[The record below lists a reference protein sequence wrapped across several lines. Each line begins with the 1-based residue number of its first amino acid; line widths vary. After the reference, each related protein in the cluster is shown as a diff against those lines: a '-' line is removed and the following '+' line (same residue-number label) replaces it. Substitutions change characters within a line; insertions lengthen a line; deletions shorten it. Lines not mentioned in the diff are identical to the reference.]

1 MAKLSRQPRR
11 RIDVTSEDKGDVM
24 TASRPL
30 SILALT
36 AATLA
41 GCASGPMTRDQ
52 LVVEP
57 STCGNRSFEVYF
69 AESAAQ
75 LTQPA
80 RQAIDL
86 VADQM
91 TACDITRVTVIGL
104 ASATG
109 TPETNL
115 SLSQRRAQTVAAE
128 FGREGWPAP
137 AFQLDAAGDAGA
149 VTPDGT
155 MEPLRRRTQVFIEAR
170 PR

>member
-1 MAKLSRQPRR
+1 
-11 RIDVTSEDKGDVM
+11 M
-24 TASRPL
+24 TAFRTLP
-30 SILALT
+30 ILALA
-36 AATLA
+36 AATLVA
-41 GCASGPMTRDQ
+41 CAQGPLARDQ
-52 LVVEP
+52 LVAEP

-80 RQAIDL
+80 RQAIDM

-91 TACDITRVTVIGL
+91 TDCDITRVTVIGL

-109 TPETNL
+109 TPEANL
-115 SLSQRRAQTVAAE
+115 NLSQRRAQTVVAE
-128 FGREGWPAP
+128 FERKGWPAP
-137 AFQLDAAGDAGA
+137 AFQLDAAGDTGA